1 MPKTAHCCAGSSPPV
16 ELVDGAD
23 HHIRLA
29 RWARLAYAGAM
40 SKHDFDLLVIGA
52 GSGGVRASRIAAGHG
67 ARVAVAEEYR
77 VGGTCVIRGCVPKKL
92 LVYGA
97 HFAEDLDDA
106 RRFGWQ
112 IEGKRFDWATL
123 RDNVAAEV
131 DRLNGLFQ
139 DTLDNN
145 KVTTLLGHARLIDA
159 NTVDVAK
166 DGISQR
172 YTAAKILIASG
183 ARPYTP
189 DVPGAEHGITSNEVF
204 HLPALPRRMVIAGAG
219 YIATE
224 FAGVFHEFGTDV
236 TLINRSDTILR
247 GWEPAL
253 ADRLLQISLAK
264 GLNFKLNCRLE
275 RVEKTDTGLVLH
287 FADGKT
293 LETDVLMWALGR
305 VANVEGLG
313 LDTVGVALNEKGAIA
328 VDADNQTNVPGIFAV
343 GDVTDRV
350 QLTPVAIREGHSFAD
365 TQFGNK
371 PWRVD
376 YNAIPSAVF
385 SNPPLG
391 SVGMTEA
398 QARNAYGLVK
408 VFTSDFRPMK
418 NVLAGRNERAL
429 YKLVVDSAT
438 DRVVGAHMIGPDAP
452 EILQAVAIAVKA
464 QLTKAQFDE
473 TMALHPTMSEELVL
487 MR

>member
-1 MPKTAHCCAGSSPPV
+1 MSS
-16 ELVDGAD
+16 
-23 HHIRLA
+23 
-29 RWARLAYAGAM
+29 
-40 SKHDFDLLVIGA
+40 HDFDLLVIGA

-92 LVYGA
+92 LVYGS
-97 HFAEDLDDA
+97 HFAEDLEDA

-112 IEGKRFDWATL
+112 IEGKTFDWAVL

-131 DRLNGLFQ
+131 DRLNGLYQ
-139 DTLDNN
+139 NTLDNN
-145 KVTTLLGHARLIDA
+145 QVTTLLGHARIIDA
-159 NTVDVAK
+159 HTVEV
-166 DGISQR
+166 DGQR
-172 YTAAKILIASG
+172 HTAGTILIASG
-183 ARPYTP
+183 ARPFTP
-189 DVPGAEHGITSNEVF
+189 DIPGAEHGITSNDVF
-204 HLPALPRRMVIAGAG
+204 HLPTLPRRMVIAGAG

-224 FAGVFHEFGTDV
+224 FAGVFHELGVDV
-236 TLINRSDTILR
+236 TLINRSETILR

-253 ADRLLQISLAK
+253 SDRLLQISMAK

-275 RVEKTDTGLVLH
+275 RVEKTEAGLVLH

-293 LETDVLMWALGR
+293 METDVVLWALGR
-305 VANVEGLG
+305 VPNVEGLG
-313 LDTVGVALNEKGAIA
+313 LEDVGVALNEKGAIA
-328 VDADNQTNVPGIFAV
+328 LDADNRTNVPSIFAV

-365 TQFGNK
+365 RQFGEKN
-371 PWRVD
+371 WHVD

-398 QARNAYGLVK
+398 QARNAYGQVK
-408 VFTSDFRPMK
+408 IYTSDFRPMK

-429 YKLVVDSAT
+429 YKLVVDAAT

-464 QLTKAQFDE
+464 GLTKAQFDD